1 MRSWDAVVAGLL
13 LCACSAPTGE
23 SFHFPPSSRWTSWSS
38 ASSSHSGRSATSSAD
53 VPAATTRRSSR
64 HHSPRRSRRISR
76 RSSKIRMAEDGATA
90 ATQQQYTAQDL
101 EALSRSELQGL
112 CKKLNLRAVGKTSEL
127 LSRVLESDD
136 HARREKALGTKPA
149 TTEST
154 ASSSPK
160 DEAPMGESTMAELL
174 SSVDDGGNNTNYSSG
189 SQEKATPTPTAA
201 AAGAAAPSTDFFLE
215 DIRPVF
221 DELSDEQWAKV
232 GQLGQLLTEW
242 NGKMNLI
249 SRKDIANVMPRHVVP
264 CLAMAKALDFEDG
277 TYGEMRGAGEDPSR
291 TLPPDPQPPPRRE
304 YLPSLSW
311 SVLDVGTG
319 GGLPGLPLAIC
330 FPMVKFTLID
340 GRGKKIKAVA
350 DMADRLGLR
359 NVRTF
364 HVRAEEV
371 YEAFDF
377 VMGRAVTNLPK
388 FVGFIDKNLKPNDGR
403 TSNPADSSSSS
414 SNNSLKRGILYM
426 RGEVSEEELAEL
438 GARPS
443 TVIPLQRVLE
453 EAGQDGDVG
462 LGGGADDRGYSSIF
476 HFTSEA
482 IWNRVPIAS
491 SGGASE

>member
-13 LCACSAPTGE
+13 LCACSVPTGE
-23 SFHFPPSSRWTSWSS
+23 SFHHLSPSSCWTSWSS
-38 ASSSHSGRSATSSAD
+38 ASCSHSRKGRSATA
-53 VPAATTRRSSR
+53 PAAVAAATSRRSSR

-76 RSSKIRMAEDGATA
+76 RSSEIRMAEDAATA
-90 ATQQQYTAQDL
+90 AMQQQYTAQDL

-127 LSRVLESDD
+127 LSRVLESHDQ
-136 HARREKALGTKPA
+136 ACGEKAVGSTPPA
-149 TTEST
+149 TKSA

-160 DEAPMGESTMAELL
+160 DEAPIRESTMVELL
-174 SSVDDGGNNTNYSSG
+174 STVDDGSSITG
-189 SQEKATPTPTAA
+189 SKEEAIPTAA
-201 AAGAAAPSTDFFLE
+201 GPEAGAAAPSTDFLLE
-215 DIRPVF
+215 DVRPVF
-221 DELSDEQWAKV
+221 GELSDEQWAKV

-277 TYGEMRGAGEDPSR
+277 IY
-291 TLPPDPQPPPRRE
+291 
-304 YLPSLSW
+304 
-311 SVLDVGTG
+311 VLDVGTG

-330 FPMVKFTLID
+330 FPKVKFTLID
-340 GRGKKIKAVA
+340 GTGKKIKAVA
-350 DMADRLGLR
+350 DMADRLGLT

-403 TSNPADSSSSS
+403 TSNSADSSSSS
-414 SNNSLKRGILYM
+414 SSSSSNNNNSLKRGILYM

-462 LGGGADDRGYSSIF
+462 LGGGVDDRGYSSIF

-491 SGGASE
+491 SEGGRE

>member
-23 SFHFPPSSRWTSWSS
+23 SFHLSPSSCWTSWSS
-38 ASSSHSGRSATSSAD
+38 ASCSHRGRSATA
-53 VPAATTRRSSR
+53 PAGVAATTTRRSSR
-64 HHSPRRSRRISR
+64 HHSTRRSRRISR
-76 RSSKIRMAEDGATA
+76 RSSKIRMTEDAATA

-127 LSRVLESDD
+127 LSRVLESHDQ
-136 HARREKALGTKPA
+136 ARGEKTSGTKPP
-149 TTEST
+149 TTKST
-154 ASSSPK
+154 SSSSPK
-160 DEAPMGESTMAELL
+160 DEAPVGESTMAELL
-174 SSVDDGGNNTNYSSG
+174 SSVDDGGNNTNTSSG

-201 AAGAAAPSTDFFLE
+201 AAGAATPSTDFFLE
-215 DIRPVF
+215 DVRPVF

-277 TYGEMRGAGEDPSR
+277 TY
-291 TLPPDPQPPPRRE
+291 
-304 YLPSLSW
+304 
-311 SVLDVGTG
+311 VLDVGTG
-319 GGLPGLPLAIC
+319 GGLPGLP
-330 FPMVKFTLID
+330 
-340 GRGKKIKAVA
+340 
-350 DMADRLGLR
+350 MADRLGLR

-403 TSNPADSSSSS
+403 TSNPADSNS
-414 SNNSLKRGILYM
+414 NSLKRGILYM

-453 EAGQDGDVG
+453 EAGQGGDVG
-462 LGGGADDRGYSSIF
+462 LGGGVDDRGYSSIF

-491 SGGASE
+491 SEGARE

>member
-23 SFHFPPSSRWTSWSS
+23 SFRLSPSSCWLSWSS
-38 ASSSHSGRSATSSAD
+38 ASCSHRGRSATAPAG
-53 VPAATTRRSSR
+53 VAAATTRRSSR
-64 HHSPRRSRRISR
+64 HHSTRRSRRISR
-76 RSSKIRMAEDGATA
+76 RSSKIRMTEDAATA
-90 ATQQQYTAQDL
+90 ATQQHYTAEDL

-127 LSRVLESDD
+127 LSRVLESHDQ
-136 HARREKALGTKPA
+136 ARGEKTSSTKPP
-149 TTEST
+149 TTKST

-174 SSVDDGGNNTNYSSG
+174 SSVDDGGNNTNNSSG
-189 SQEKATPTPTAA
+189 SQKKATPTPTAA

-215 DIRPVF
+215 DVRPVF

-264 CLAMAKALDFEDG
+264 CLAMAKALDFEDD
-277 TYGEMRGAGEDPSR
+277 TY
-291 TLPPDPQPPPRRE
+291 
-304 YLPSLSW
+304 
-311 SVLDVGTG
+311 VLDVGTG

-340 GRGKKIKAVA
+340 GTGKKIKAVA
-350 DMADRLGLR
+350 DMADRLGLT

-371 YEAFDF
+371 
-377 VMGRAVTNLPK
+377 
-388 FVGFIDKNLKPNDGR
+388 
-403 TSNPADSSSSS
+403 
-414 SNNSLKRGILYM
+414 
-426 RGEVSEEELAEL
+426 
-438 GARPS
+438 
-443 TVIPLQRVLE
+443 
-453 EAGQDGDVG
+453 
-462 LGGGADDRGYSSIF
+462 
-476 HFTSEA
+476 
-482 IWNRVPIAS
+482 
-491 SGGASE
+491 

>member
-13 LCACSAPTGE
+13 LCACSSPTGE
-23 SFHFPPSSRWTSWSS
+23 SFHLSPSSCRTSWSS
-38 ASSSHSGRSATSSAD
+38 ASCSHRGRSATAPAG
-53 VPAATTRRSSR
+53 VPAAATWRSSR

-76 RSSKIRMAEDGATA
+76 RSSKMRMTEDGATA

-127 LSRVLESDD
+127 LSRVLESHDQ
-136 HARREKALGTKPA
+136 ARGEKALGTKP
-149 TTEST
+149 TTTKSA

-174 SSVDDGGNNTNYSSG
+174 SSVDDGGNNTNNSSG
-189 SQEKATPTPTAA
+189 SQEKTTPTPTAA
-201 AAGAAAPSTDFFLE
+201 AVGAAAPSIDFFLE
-215 DIRPVF
+215 DVRPVF

-264 CLAMAKALDFEDG
+264 CLAMAKALDFEDD
-277 TYGEMRGAGEDPSR
+277 TY
-291 TLPPDPQPPPRRE
+291 
-304 YLPSLSW
+304 
-311 SVLDVGTG
+311 VLDVGTG

-330 FPMVKFTLID
+330 FPKVKFTLID

-350 DMADRLGLR
+350 DMADRLGLT

-388 FVGFIDKNLKPNDGR
+388 FVGFIDKNLKSNDGR

-414 SNNSLKRGILYM
+414 SDNNNSLKRGILYM

-462 LGGGADDRGYSSIF
+462 LGGGVDNRGYSSIF
-476 HFTSEA
+476 HFTSEV

-491 SGGASE
+491 SEGAME